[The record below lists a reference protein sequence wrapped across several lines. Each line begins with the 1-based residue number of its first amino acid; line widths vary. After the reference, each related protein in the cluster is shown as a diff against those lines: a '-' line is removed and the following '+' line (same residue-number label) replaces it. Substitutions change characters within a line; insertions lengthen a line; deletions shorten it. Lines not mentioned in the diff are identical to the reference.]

1 VKIASQKLSH
11 GALVPY
17 YIGLL
22 NSLLVAVA
30 VSAISQL
37 PLRYMFSILFGTLTF
52 FIYYIVIKNRAG
64 QFKFKGFTV
73 SPKFVF
79 HPSKDLYALVLYA
92 ISLALVLL
100 IPSAAET
107 QFVAWAHIPTLNYIR
122 LFAGLLLSSI
132 LPGYG
137 LLRLID
143 RKNRFDG
150 LNLVVFSFFTSV
162 FATTFLSYTLLV
174 LNMSIENTFLA
185 TLIFNLIVLSLYSF
199 AFITNIRKENV
210 IIKEEKSH
218 HNFDYLILACIFC
231 FFIIGW
237 VIYYSSYPL
246 GSTGDMWSHYSTYLQ
261 LAKGV
266 NIFSF
271 PHLAY
276 LGAETWIPLHYVT
289 VSLLTGFPALNG
301 WMVYAFINFFYI
313 LAVYQAVRGIVGV
326 NHPKIPVIA
335 TVIATL
341 FGGFGWVKALS
352 LSSGNNWLIALNTA
366 GRMTYN
372 DIVYSF
378 LYGPIPEYF
387 SLAVLFSL
395 LYLMV
400 RKDKFDVPSAF
411 LTVVLVALG
420 LLVHSPEII
429 MLPIFYYCYL
439 LFVHREEFA
448 RLRKY
453 SLSLLVGLL
462 VVFIVGLPF
471 SSHFYFSME
480 LPLLF
485 LFLTVSLTFVL
496 MHFRAKFSHSFAFP
510 KRLGIVLVGSV
521 WVLYILSFFAWN
533 STLNLGVTANLVVIG
548 LLPWYIYPVY
558 SGISLL
564 LGLLG
569 LTCLVA
575 WRKFKLENAKFLVLA
590 IVALFL
596 TGIILSYVNINIFAT
611 GYWEKRFYTFMILP
625 VSVLGAFFIVEV
637 VPKMT
642 LGRFAKGFR
651 VPAVKYVMV
660 GLLISLIVVSG
671 VSSNILSLDRTAL
684 VSQGDPYAAVS
695 KAELQALD
703 FLRVN
708 ASADATVLGLSTV
721 SNRLVTV
728 FSGMNHLNSP
738 YLFTGKPPF
747 QFVDITNPELAL
759 KMLYSLNI
767 TYLFATKSDLE
778 TLQSSGYI
786 VNHLLKY
793 LPIAF
798 QNSEVTIYQVPKLDP
813 PSSDSNL
820 TLVVP
825 SYMID
830 SLSDPKVL
838 LQNLPKQVI
847 FNETFSSYNDGS
859 DGAPTWTPTNLPG
872 DKYVGNGT
880 WTVNNGTYNGLEN
893 QWAMAASLISN
904 EDLSDFSLSVDFKI
918 DSGYYA
924 GIVFRAVNSS
934 NFYATYISVDGRYD
948 DIYKVVNGTMIL
960 IKHSTGP
967 SIGNNWTSLQLD
979 AYGNQFSLYLNGK
992 LIVSISNSLFTSGQV
1007 GVFADNSMSSF
1018 DNITIE
1024 QPPNVAK
1031 NIDYTFNFPIDVL
1044 AQSGLEY
1051 SIKIADDGSI
1061 FDSKYLLLPSDQDWS
1076 NEQIHSYLNWVE
1088 NGGRLIVLNGDGL
1101 GDFAKILSIN
1111 SNSDEPLI
1119 ANSAVGQSSTV
1130 ELGTLPVSSLFSSD
1144 EQVKGI
1150 ANYTNENDQSV
1161 PLAFSKQVG
1170 NGEIIY
1176 VNVSPLFENLYSANG
1191 TATNNFQKIGILLNL
1206 LNLNTSSFKDTPSDK
1221 RWQYMLYDTTWIR
1234 DYTQLQGAV
1243 NIESNSTILPYDQF
1257 NVHTL
1262 ELVNATGTING
1273 LPIQEPMFLQ
1283 NVAINNL
1290 LEKGAAHSVIKSQ
1303 GIYLIPT
1310 DYGRYSCLFSE
1321 SAFNISMQVPEGGVV
1336 FSVITKENETYDIN
1350 LQSGTLF
1357 MQNITTTSPSNISVN
1372 TALPN
1377 EITGGNKTLLLARTP
1392 SISVNGTSS
1401 FSEAVI
1407 PNYINYV
1414 NGYSVQIK
1422 GTTHFS
1428 FDCSSDNVMML
1439 TDFGYTGTFQ
1449 TGQETTKISM
1459 IYWELIAIPWAS
1471 ILTSPLFLIFCILL
1485 AMVVITIYSTYSK
1498 ASGKKTIDFHYQGLN
1513 PEADKF

>member
-1 VKIASQKLSH
+1 MNARRASYVL
-11 GALVPY
+11 GFLA
-17 YIGLL
+17 
-22 NSLLVAVA
+22 SLIVA
-30 VSAISQL
+30 VSISAISRL
-37 PLRYMFSILFGTLTF
+37 PSRYAFSVLFGILTF
-52 FIYYIVIKNRAG
+52 FIYLLLIKNWTW
-64 QFKFKGFTV
+64 QITFKSINLHFK
-73 SPKFVF
+73 SSF
-79 HPSKDLYALVLYA
+79 HFSKDFFVLLLYAVS
-92 ISLALVLL
+92 IVLVLL
-100 IPSAAET
+100 IPSNTEA
-107 QFVAWAHIPTLNYIR
+107 QFVAWARIPILNYVR
-122 LFAGLLLSSI
+122 LVAGILLSSM

-150 LNLVVFSFFTSV
+150 LNLVVFSFFTSAFV
-162 FATTFLSYTLLV
+162 TTFLSYTLMV
-174 LNMSIENTFLA
+174 LNVPIENTFLV
-185 TLIFNLIVLSLYSF
+185 TLIFNLIVLSLCSF
-199 AFITNIRKENV
+199 AFITNIGKENV
-210 IIKEEKSH
+210 TKKEEKTH

-246 GSTGDMWSHYSTYLQ
+246 GSTGDMWTHYATYLQ

-266 NIFSF
+266 KIFAS

-276 LGAETWIPLHYVT
+276 LGYEAWLPLHYVT

-301 WMVYAFINFFYI
+301 WMIYAFINFFFI

-326 NHPKIPVIA
+326 NHPKIPAIA

-341 FGGFGWVKALS
+341 FAGFGWIEALS
-352 LSSGNNWLIALNTA
+352 LSSSNSWLTALNTA
-366 GRMTYN
+366 GSMTYN
-372 DIVYSF
+372 DITYSF

-387 SLAVLFSL
+387 SLAALFSL

-439 LFVHREEFA
+439 FFVRREEFG
-448 RLRKY
+448 RLRNY
-453 SLSLLVGLL
+453 SLSILVGLL

-471 SSHFYFSME
+471 PSHFYSVME
-480 LPLLF
+480 LPIVF

-533 STLNLGVTANLVVIG
+533 STLNLGVTANLVAIG
-548 LLPWYIYPVY
+548 LKPWYIYPVY

-569 LTCLVA
+569 LTCLIV
-575 WRKFKLENAKFLVLA
+575 WRQHKLENAKFLALA
-590 IVALFL
+590 TVALFL

-651 VPAVKYVMV
+651 VPALKYAIV
-660 GLLISLIVVSG
+660 GLLISLIVISG
-671 VSSNILSLDRTAL
+671 VSSNILALDRITL

-703 FLRVN
+703 FLRTN

-721 SNRLVTV
+721 SNHLVSV

-738 YLFTGKPPF
+738 YWFTSNPSF
-747 QFVDITNPELAL
+747 QFIDITNPELAL

-778 TLQSSGYI
+778 TLQSSGSSGYV
-786 VNHLLKY
+786 VNQILKY
-793 LPIAF
+793 LPITF
-798 QNSEVTIYQVPKLDP
+798 QNSEVTIYQVPKLNP

-825 SYMID
+825 SYMLN
-830 SLSDPKVL
+830 SLSDPSIL
-838 LQNLPKQVI
+838 AQNLPKQVI
-847 FNETFSSYNDGS
+847 FNETFSSYNNGS
-859 DGAPTWTPTNLPG
+859 NGSPTWTPTNLQMG
-872 DKYVGNGT
+872 ATVSNGT
-880 WTVNNGTYNGLEN
+880 WTVNNGTYNGIETKY
-893 QWAMAASLISN
+893 AIASSLISN
-904 EDLSDFSLSVDFKI
+904 EDLSDFSLSADFRI
-918 DSGYYA
+918 DSGTYA
-924 GIVFRAVNSS
+924 GIVFRSVNASNYYAALISS
-934 NFYATYISVDGRYD
+934 NGKYD
-948 DIYKVVNGTMIL
+948 DIYKIVNGTLIL
-960 IKHSTGP
+960 IEHSTGP

-979 AYGNQFSLYLNGK
+979 ASGNQFSLYLNGE
-992 LIVSISNSLFTSGQV
+992 LIFSTSDSLFTSGKV
-1007 GVFADNSMSSF
+1007 GVLVDNSMSSF

-1024 QPPNVAK
+1024 QTPNIAK
-1031 NIDYTFNFPIDVL
+1031 TIDCTFNFPIDTL

-1061 FDSKYLLLPSDQDWS
+1061 FDSKYLLLPSDQDWT
-1076 NEQIHSYLNWVE
+1076 NEQINSYLNWVE
-1088 NGGRLIVLNGDGL
+1088 NGGHLIVLNGDGL
-1101 GDFAKILSIN
+1101 GEFAKILSIN
-1111 SNSDEPLI
+1111 SNSDESII
-1119 ANSAVGQSSTV
+1119 ANSAVSKSGTV

-1144 EQVKGI
+1144 EQVKVI
-1150 ANYTNENDQSV
+1150 ANYANENNQSV

-1176 VNVSPLFENLYSANG
+1176 VNVSPLFENLYLANG
-1191 TATNNFQKIGILLNL
+1191 TEPNNFQKLGSLLSL
-1206 LNLNTSSFKDTPSDK
+1206 LNLNTESFKDTPSDT
-1221 RWQYMLYDTTWIR
+1221 RWQYMFYDTTWIR
-1234 DYTQLQGAV
+1234 NYAQLQGAV

-1273 LPIQEPMFLQ
+1273 LPIQESMLLQ

-1290 LEKGAAHSVIKSQ
+1290 LEKGAAHSIIESQ

-1310 DYGRYSCLFSE
+1310 DYGSYSCLLSE
-1321 SAFNISMQVPEGGVV
+1321 SAFNISMQVPEGGVA
-1336 FSVITKENETYDIN
+1336 FSVITSENETYDIN

-1377 EITGGNKTLLLARTP
+1377 DITGGNKTLLLARTP
-1392 SISVNGTSS
+1392 SISVNGTAS
-1401 FSEAVI
+1401 FPEAYI
-1407 PNYINYV
+1407 PNYIKAV
-1414 NGYSVQIK
+1414 NGYSVQIN
-1422 GTTHFS
+1422 GTINFN
-1428 FDCSSDNVMML
+1428 FDCSSDNVILL
-1439 TDFGYTGTFQ
+1439 TDFGYSGTFQ

-1459 IYWELIAIPWAS
+1459 IYWELTAIPWAS
-1471 ILTSPLFLIFCILL
+1471 ILTSSLFLIFCILL
-1485 AMVVITIYSTYSK
+1485 AMAVITIYSTYSK
-1498 ASGKKTIDFHYQGLN
+1498 SHMVSRRYLSQKQLI
-1513 PEADKF
+1513 